1 MKNLLIILSFL
12 GSLLGV
18 QAQSS
23 YTVKTKISNPQK
35 YTMYLA
41 FASGED
47 YTIDTAYTIENGW
60 AVFKGTVNE
69 PVLASLGFRGNPA
82 SMIPTSEG
90 FIIPGPSLSFFL
102 SNTTIEITG
111 TVDKVHLAKVKG
123 GKENS
128 EWAAIKEK
136 QNQME
141 DQNWTL
147 LKKAYKTAELSGD
160 SSLFKESTRISQA
173 NADKNMSLQRA
184 FIKKNPQS
192 LVSMYFLSGMVNSLS
207 LDELKS
213 DFNDLG
219 QTHKNSNYAQ
229 AIRGKIASMD
239 ATAIGK
245 QAIALQKV
253 DINGQPVNLE
263 TLKGKYVLLDF
274 WGSWCG
280 PCRDSHPHL
289 RELYSKYKSHGL
301 EIVGIAHEQRNSLE
315 DNKRIWKKAIEED
328 QMTWIQVLNNE
339 GIADF
344 DAVKAYGITAF
355 PTKILLDKE
364 GKIIARYVGDSAQ
377 FDDKIKEIFGF

>member
-1 MKNLLIILSFL
+1 MKNLFIILSFL
-12 GSLLGV
+12 SGIFAA
-18 QAQSS
+18 QAQGN
-23 YTVKTKISNPQK
+23 YTVKAKINNPKQ

-41 FASGED
+41 FAFGDS
-47 YTIDTAYTIENGW
+47 YTVDTSYVVENGW
-60 AVFKGTVNE
+60 AVFKGTVAE
-69 PVLASLGFRGNPA
+69 PVLAHLGFRGNPA
-82 SMIPTSEG
+82 SMIRSDMG
-90 FIIPGPSLSFFL
+90 FIPGPSLSFFL

-123 GKENS
+123 GKENK
-128 EWAAIKEK
+128 EWSSIKGK
-136 QNQME
+136 QNQIE
-141 DQNWTL
+141 DQNWSS
-147 LKKAYKTAELSGD
+147 LKKAYETFAVSKD
-160 SSLFKESTRISQA
+160 SSALHEASKVSQA
-173 NADKNMSLQRA
+173 NSEKNLSLQQT
-184 FIKKNPQS
+184 FIKEHPQS

-207 LDELKS
+207 FDELKAE
-213 DFNDLG
+213 FNALG
-219 QTHKNSNYAQ
+219 DQHKNSSYAE
-229 AIRGKIASMD
+229 AIKDKISSME

-245 QAIALQKV
+245 PAIPLQKV

-301 EIVGIAHEQRNSLE
+301 EIVGIAQEQRSSLE
-315 DNKRIWKKAIEED
+315 DNKRIWKKAIEDD
-328 QMTWIQVLNNE
+328 QMTWVQVLNNE

-364 GKIIARYVGDSAQ
+364 GKIIARYVGESAQ

>member
-1 MKNLLIILSFL
+1 MKKLLIFLSFL
-12 GSLLGV
+12 GSFLGV
-18 QAQSS
+18 QAQNS
-23 YTVKTKISNPQK
+23 YTVKTKIDNPKK

-41 FASGED
+41 FASGD
-47 YTIDTAYTIENGW
+47 GYTVDTSYVVENGW
-60 AVFKGTVNE
+60 AVFKGTVKE
-69 PVLASLGFRGNPA
+69 PVLAHLGFRGNPA
-82 SMIPTSEG
+82 SMIATGQG
-90 FIIPGPSLSFFL
+90 FIPGPSLSFFL
-102 SNTTIEITG
+102 SNATIEITG

-128 EWAAIKEK
+128 EWATIKEK
-136 QNQME
+136 QNQIE

-147 LKKAYKTAELSGD
+147 LKKAYKAFDLSGD
-160 SSLFKESTRISQA
+160 SSLFKESSRISQA
-173 NADKNMSLQRA
+173 NAEKNSSLQHS
-184 FIKKNPQS
+184 FIKKHPQS

-213 DFNDLG
+213 AFNELG
-219 QTHKNSNYAQ
+219 QAHKNSSYAQ
-229 AIRGKIASMD
+229 AIKSKIASMD

-253 DINGQPVNLE
+253 DINGQSVNLE

-301 EIVGIAHEQRNSLE
+301 EIVGIAHEQRSSLE

-328 QMTWIQVLNNE
+328 QMTWVQVLNNE
-339 GIADF
+339 GIAEF